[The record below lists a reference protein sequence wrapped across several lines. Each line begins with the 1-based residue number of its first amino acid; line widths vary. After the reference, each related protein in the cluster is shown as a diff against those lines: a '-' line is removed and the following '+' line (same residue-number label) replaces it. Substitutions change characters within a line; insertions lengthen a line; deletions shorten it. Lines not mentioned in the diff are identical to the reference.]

1 MSNTKK
7 EFGNFTEA
15 KEFYSYLHQL
25 DVVQERVASELAS
38 QMVSVCRQEV
48 SFIYLHTLK
57 LSGFF
62 PKWWGAALKTIETED
77 PAQLILN
84 LSRSINEGI
93 EQSDGEINLD
103 HSIFSE
109 LNFYGKV
116 RLLLCCLERYG

>member
-62 PKWWGAALKTIETED
+62 PK
-77 PAQLILN
+77 
-84 LSRSINEGI
+84 
-93 EQSDGEINLD
+93 
-103 HSIFSE
+103 
-109 LNFYGKV
+109 
-116 RLLLCCLERYG
+116 